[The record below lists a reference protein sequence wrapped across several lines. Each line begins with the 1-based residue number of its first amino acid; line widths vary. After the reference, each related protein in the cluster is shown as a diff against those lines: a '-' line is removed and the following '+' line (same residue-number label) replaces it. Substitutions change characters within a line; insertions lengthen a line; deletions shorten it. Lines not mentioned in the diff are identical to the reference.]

1 MAPMDTQK
9 WNSLTM
15 DDHLIAKKMKEFSK
29 SKDIQNNRTE
39 QYYPNSNLAE
49 TFMKI
54 LSNATKIEPNR
65 KEDKTSTIRATIK
78 NYIVTMKIH

>member
-1 MAPMDTQK
+1 MAPVDTQK

>member
-1 MAPMDTQK
+1 
-9 WNSLTM
+9 
-15 DDHLIAKKMKEFSK
+15 MKEFSK

-65 KEDKTSTIRATIK
+65 KENKTSTIRATIK